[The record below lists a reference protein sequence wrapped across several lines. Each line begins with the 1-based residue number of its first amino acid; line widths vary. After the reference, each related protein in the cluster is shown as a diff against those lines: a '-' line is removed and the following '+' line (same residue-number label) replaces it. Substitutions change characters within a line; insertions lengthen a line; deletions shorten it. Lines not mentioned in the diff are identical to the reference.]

1 MVLRFKKQEEK
12 EIDYMNELKIFQNKE
27 FGEIRTLIENGEPW
41 LVGKDVCE
49 SFGDTNYRRSLSS
62 VDDDDKRISQI
73 ETPGGKQNMIVI
85 NESGLYSLLFQ
96 MQPQKAKGVS
106 QNDSLVDERIEKL
119 HRFKRWVTSEVLPS
133 IRKNGGYIAGQET
146 MTDDELMARAL
157 QVAQNKIL
165 ERDKQIETM
174 KPKAIF
180 ADAVA
185 ASHTSILIGDLAKL
199 ISQNGVSIGQ
209 KRLFKWL
216 RDNGY
221 LIKREGSDRN
231 MPTQRSMEM
240 KLFEVKESTI
250 SNPDGSV
257 RITRTPKVTGKGQQ
271 YFVNKFLAI

>member
-1 MVLRFKKQEEK
+1 
-12 EIDYMNELKIFQNKE
+12 MNDLKIFENKE
-27 FGEIRTLIENGEPW
+27 FGKIRTVIENGETW
-41 LVGKDVCE
+41 FIGKEVADILEYANTAKAIRDHVDE
-49 SFGDTNYRRSLSS
+49 EDKLTERIVLS
-62 VDDDDKRISQI
+62 
-73 ETPGGKQNMIVI
+73 GQNREVIFI
-85 NESGLYSLLFQ
+85 NESGLYSLILSSKL
-96 MQPQKAKGVS
+96 PNAK
-106 QNDSLVDERIEKL
+106 K
-119 HRFKRWVTSEVLPS
+119 FKKWVTSEVLPS

-146 MTDDELMARAL
+146 MSDDELMARAL

-199 ISQNGVSIGQ
+199 ISQNGVNIGQ

-257 RITRTPKVTGKGQQ
+257 RITRTPKVTGKGPQ